1 MTMNGMPSQSTR
13 RYELDW
19 LRVFAVLMVFVYHS
33 AHFFDVD
40 DWSVKNATTY
50 TSLSWLMALLAQWG
64 MPLIFLISG
73 ASLFFAT
80 RKANAA
86 RFLGDKVQRLLVPLL
101 VGVFVFSPF
110 QVYLERLSHGQFE
123 GSLWQ
128 FLPHYFDGIY
138 VPGGDGNFAFHGM
151 HLWYLLVLF
160 LLTLLFMPLFWWF
173 RDGTG
178 ARVLRRLGDVLA
190 LPGAIV
196 LLAVPTIVLQNITNA
211 GALGGTFTVG
221 GGWRPV
227 QYLWFFLGG
236 YLILSHQGLQ
246 GRIIQARWVCLGLT
260 ALLAILP
267 LVLHAGPGDHPDI
280 TAWPGLLAIL
290 GFAMKHLGFA
300 NGFLAYT
307 GEAVL
312 PFYILHQN
320 VLLWVGFF
328 VVNWAVPDLAKYLII
343 ATCSLLIVMLLFEYL
358 VRRFNIIL
366 RFLFGMRPV
375 HPVPLPKDLSPAT
388 QPGG

>member
-1 MTMNGMPSQSTR
+1 MTTMVRTNIR

-19 LRVFAVLMVFVYHS
+19 LRVFAIGAVFVYHS

-50 TSLSWLMALLAQWG
+50 PWVSWLMALLAQWG

-80 RKANAA
+80 RKGSAT
-86 RFLGDKVQRLLVPLL
+86 RFIADKVARLLVPL
-101 VGVFVFSPF
+101 VIGVFAFSPV
-110 QVYLERLSHGQFE
+110 QVYLERLTHGQFQ
-123 GSLWQ
+123 GTFWQ
-128 FLPHYFDGIY
+128 FLPHYFDGVY
-138 VPGGDGNFAFHGM
+138 VPGGEGNFSFYGM

-160 LLTLLFMPLFWWF
+160 LLTVLFMPLFWWF
-173 RDGTG
+173 RG
-178 ARVLRRLGDVLA
+178 ARGSRVLRWLGDVLA
-190 LPGAIV
+190 LPGAII
-196 LLAVPTIVLQNITNA
+196 LLAVPTVVLQNITNA
-211 GALGGTFTVG
+211 GALGGTFTMG

-236 YLILSHQGLQ
+236 YLILSHEGLQ
-246 GRIIQARWVCLGLT
+246 RRIVQARWICLGLT
-260 ALLAILP
+260 AVLAALS
-267 LVLHAGPGDHPDI
+267 LVLHSGPGDHPDV

-290 GFAMKHLGFA
+290 GFAIKHLSFA
-300 NGFLAYT
+300 NRFLAYS

-343 ATCSLLIVMLLFEYL
+343 TLSSLLIIMLLYEYA
-358 VRRFNIIL
+358 VRRANVL

-375 HPVPLPKDLSPAT
+375 RRAVSPDELLPVAPA
-388 QPGG
+388 GA